1 MVSVSIQSRLA
12 IFFFVVL
19 GTGYALFALAISQVP
34 RNILA
39 DIDRELVF
47 TADEAI
53 NQARATGRA
62 DIRSVQAPNRLRD
75 LDSANTFFQTI
86 NLDQRIVGS
95 SANLDVYNQLL
106 DPDGLGESPVFHTLR
121 INEQLLRVYTVPYRT
136 GVGDNGRVIGYIQ
149 VGELLGKYGAFR
161 NLNTTVL
168 LIGGATLT
176 ASLFAIVWLIPAFL
190 RPLNEITDVAVQ
202 ITSADDLSRRIPDNG
217 QTDEIGHL
225 TSAFNHLMERLEDL
239 FRTQQRL
246 LADVSH
252 ELRTPLTT
260 IRGNVDLMRY
270 MGTGDPES
278 LAIIQDEIDRM
289 IRLVNNL
296 LTLARADT
304 GSLPIQKERVELDT
318 VFLEVYRQAS
328 PLATQVTLSI
338 GEVDQA
344 CVLGDRDRLKQLMLN
359 LVDNAITYT
368 PAGGKVTMSLSV
380 AGDTATIAVADTGI
394 GIPLQDLPH
403 IFDRFYRV
411 DKARTR
417 SKGGSGLGLAIV
429 KSIVE
434 AHQGHIDVDSQVGVG
449 STFTVQLPLQP
460 ITASNSSAS
469 PRRVRV

>member
-1 MVSVSIQSRLA
+1 MSTATRLA
-12 IFFFVVL
+12 LLYFVIL
-19 GTGYALFALAISQVP
+19 GMGYALFALAISQVP

-39 DIDRELVF
+39 EIDRELVF
-47 TADEAI
+47 TAEEAI
-53 NQARATGRA
+53 SQARATGRA
-62 DIRSVQAPNRLRD
+62 DIRSVQAPSRLRN
-75 LDSANTFFQTI
+75 LESANTFFQAI
-86 NLDQRIVGS
+86 NLDQRVVANS
-95 SANLDVYNQLL
+95 DNLDAYTRLL
-106 DPDGLGESPVFHTLR
+106 DPDGLGESPVFHTLPVQ
-121 INEQLLRVYTVPYRT
+121 EQSLRVYTAPYRT
-136 GVGDNGRVIGYIQ
+136 GVGNDGRIIGYIQ

-161 NLNTTVL
+161 NLTTTVL
-168 LIGGATLT
+168 LIGGATLA
-176 ASLFAIVWLIPAFL
+176 ASLFAVVWFVPTFL

-217 QTDEIGHL
+217 RTDEIGRL
-225 TSAFNHLMERLEDL
+225 TIAFNHLMARLEDL
-239 FRTQQRL
+239 FRTQQQL

-304 GSLPIQKERVELDT
+304 GSLPIQNERVAFDT

-328 PLATQVTLSI
+328 ALSSQVTLSV

-344 CVLGDRDRLKQLMLN
+344 CVLGDRDRLKQLILN
-359 LVDNAITYT
+359 LVDNALTYT

-380 AGDTATIAVADTGI
+380 DNQTAILTVADTGI
-394 GIPLQDLPH
+394 GIPRQDLPH

-434 AHQGHIDVDSQVGVG
+434 AHHGHIDVVSEVGVG
-449 STFTVQLPLQP
+449 STFTVRLPLQP
-460 ITASNSSAS
+460 IIAGNGASSQRA
-469 PRRVRV
+469 RL